1 QIENV
6 LATMGFRMLNTM
18 GIVALDAAYRHGNRW
33 LDRLLDIITENK
45 QYVLGRIATET
56 NEKVKAL
63 DSEGT
68 YLLWL
73 DFSKL
78 NMSDVE
84 LRKFLVEEAK
94 VGLNAGSSYGTD
106 GEQFMRINLACHKE
120 TLEEGI
126 NRIVRAVKDL

>member
-1 QIENV
+1 SPTKTFNLAGLHVSYMVISDADKRQQIENV

-84 LRKFLVEEAK
+84 LRKFLVEEA
-94 VGLNAGSSYGTD
+94 
-106 GEQFMRINLACHKE
+106 
-120 TLEEGI
+120 
-126 NRIVRAVKDL
+126 